1 MSQTAL
7 YSQVVYLV
15 GGSGPATGLSST
27 CNGETRP
34 ADGALL
40 PAAAPKKVPQ
50 SFSLRSNPQDCP
62 LTLKM

>member
-40 PAAAPKKVPQ
+40 PAAAQGFLQALV
-50 SFSLRSNPQDCP
+50 
-62 LTLKM
+62 